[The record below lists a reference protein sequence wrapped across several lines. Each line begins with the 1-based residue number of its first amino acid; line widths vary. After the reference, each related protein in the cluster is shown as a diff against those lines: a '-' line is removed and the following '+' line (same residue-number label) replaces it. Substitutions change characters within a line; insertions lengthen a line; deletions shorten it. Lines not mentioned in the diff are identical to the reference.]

1 MAARDHD
8 DAALSARA
16 RMVALVIVVTMVLW
30 MGGQWVGAQSGLA
43 ARWFFLL
50 DFAALAAL
58 FWSLFV
64 AWQIWRRRR
73 EAD

>member
-1 MAARDHD
+1 MAARDHE
-8 DAALSARA
+8 AVLSARA
-16 RMVALVIVVTMVLW
+16 RMVAVVIVFTMVLW
-30 MGGQWVGAQSGLA
+30 MGGQWVGAQSGVA
-43 ARWFFLL
+43 TRWLFLL